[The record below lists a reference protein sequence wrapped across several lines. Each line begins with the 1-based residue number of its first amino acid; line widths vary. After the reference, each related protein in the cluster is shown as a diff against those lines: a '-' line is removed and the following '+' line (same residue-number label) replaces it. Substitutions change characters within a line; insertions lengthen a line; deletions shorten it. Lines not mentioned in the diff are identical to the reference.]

1 MNAQY
6 TTRGVLGQFIDSAP
20 QTGDVEFPLVEA
32 YHEKVGLLPAQEVYD
47 RLNWWSFDEVPLES
61 DAVTGE

>member
-6 TTRGVLGQFIDSAP
+6 TARGVLGQFIDSAP

-47 RLNWWSFDEVPLES
+47 RLNRWSVDKVAVES
-61 DAVTGE
+61 DAITGA